1 MPPKKRARRS
11 TVNDQDEPAPCRQSS
26 RSNRGVG
33 GHAAQLQKAGEAIAA
48 PARNRK
54 GQNDY
59 PELDASD
66 PEENSMAPAQLRQG
80 KKGASAKPPAAKNA
94 TKQKPASTT
103 PPTTSKNLKRSS
115 QKSGDNVRHHSAYT
129 SPRPV
134 LRTGCSSDRFG
145 FKAPASTTSVH
156 RIERASQSSNRR
168 MAAQEANE
176 RDDDDNRES
185 ARHSHERADLEEHND
200 TQVLIL
206 FRLDGAEQDQHLNDS
221 ENSGQ
226 RLGAP
231 SEDGGDDEGDLDGG
245 DLDGGGGVDS
255 DGGDLGQE
263 RDWEDEPMNVEGQ
276 DNETY
281 DVLERHQAQ
290 NGQRK
295 APSPSYLSKV
305 THSKSPHQRPSRRN
319 DRSKSPRQRLS
330 QCNGRSGSRQH
341 APSGGASSVQ
351 APPSRR
357 RRSLPH
363 SHKSS
368 TRSRSPRQRSY
379 RQVTSTQSSLHTKS
393 QRRRSPSRPLTSS
406 GSRALPSSHRH
417 SPLRT
422 RSDHATT
429 PSRSCSRS
437 PTPAGARRTRN
448 VKTNQENPSKL
459 GFYPACWQGLPQAAK
474 LQMRLQ
480 AILTHPIPKHQD
492 AVQLAQEVLDAELWL
507 CHQKKLKFENGYFP
521 EYSPQMCRL
530 LCDDLFTFRTELKK
544 VVISITKSSYDIFP
558 KGTAMLPEQIKKHI
572 VTAATALLKT
582 GDYLRIP
589 DSSNGKF
596 KNFVSQALKDVCLE
610 FFYSNSKK
618 ALKNTDDFR
627 QTIPINALILVAAV
641 MKGVISGFSDT
652 GSDKVPEL
660 SADRCRTDFDKLQK
674 SVNTL
679 LDIPERRE
687 ELEEMLEQWAKI
699 GMGEFDWHADGS
711 GAGSDAGDINIIL

>member
-26 RSNRGVG
+26 RSNCGVG

-80 KKGASAKPPAAKNA
+80 KKGASAKPLAAKNA

-134 LRTGCSSDRFG
+134 LRTSCSSDRFG
-145 FKAPASTTSVH
+145 FKAPTSTTSVH

-168 MAAQEANE
+168 MATQEANE
-176 RDDDDNRES
+176 RDNNNNRE
-185 ARHSHERADLEEHND
+185 
-200 TQVLIL
+200 
-206 FRLDGAEQDQHLNDS
+206 DGAEQDQHLNDS

-263 RDWEDEPMNVEGQ
+263 RDWEDEPMNVEGH
-276 DNETY
+276 DNVLSSIRSRLMMFSNVIKRRTDNARLPRHHIFQKLLTLSLLTNAHL
-281 DVLERHQAQ
+281 DVTTARNLLVNACLNVMAARDLVNMRHLGVPLPFKRHLLDVDA
-290 NGQRK
+290 RC
-295 APSPSYLSKV
+295 LI
-305 THSKSPHQRPSRRN
+305 RI
-319 DRSKSPRQRLS
+319 
-330 QCNGRSGSRQH
+330 
-341 APSGGASSVQ
+341 
-351 APPSRR
+351 
-357 RRSLPH
+357 SLPLA
-363 SHKSS
+363 
-368 TRSRSPRQRSY
+368 PG
-379 RQVTSTQSSLHTKS
+379 LHANACIIK
-393 QRRRSPSRPLTSS
+393 
-406 GSRALPSSHRH
+406 H

-429 PSRSCSRS
+429 PSRSRSHS

-459 GFYPACWQGLPQAAK
+459 GFYPACWQGFLQAAK

-544 VVISITKSSYDIFP
+544 VVISIAKLSYDIFP

-589 DSSNGKF
+589 DSSNVVLLTVF
-596 KNFVSQALKDVCLE
+596 SRRANSRILYRRLSRMCLE

-652 GSDKVPEL
+652 GSDKVPQL